1 MVHIYVRM
9 ANIIVATDSRGRQLT
24 TYINTHLPFKHNT
37 QFTPILIP
45 GATKENIHQAIV
57 FHLQQTEEQ
66 LTLQHTSITVSACI
80 CNLTQ
85 KNHHKGGT
93 EISYEH
99 SQDNIENLIEN
110 MQRLK
115 HIQYGHNNTSHYLN
129 TASITSQKQD
139 MPLSNT
145 QTKAKHIHR
154 QRHTIT
160 APTTPTR
167 YPAHQHSHF

>member
-1 MVHIYVRM
+1 MNLATQSSASSADEIRESGRAFQSLIVRG
-9 ANIIVATDSRGRQLT
+9 NLHQYL
-24 TYINTHLPFKHNT
+24 Y
-37 QFTPILIP
+37 
-45 GATKENIHQAIV
+45 QAIV

-85 KNHHKGGT
+85 KNHHKRGT

-110 MQRLK
+110 
-115 HIQYGHNNTSHYLN
+115 IQTLSNIFNTGTTTLR
-129 TASITSQKQD
+129 ITSV
-139 MPLSNT
+139 PPTSLLRSRT
-145 QTKAKHIHR
+145 RHFQTHRLRQHIHR
-154 QRHTIT
+154 QRHTII

-167 YPAHQHSHF
+167 YPAHKHSHF